1 MTTAEKIELGKR
13 IRKLPEKALDHMVEV
28 VKMRKPE
35 ISGSDKVTFN
45 LGKLVCSSY
54 LLLLINL
61 PCKLFMW
68 FGVCCYAN
76 QDGALQILLD
86 FHTTINLH
94 KAIVFVTKNGRVLH
108 AILWAYFKQ
117 RACVALT
124 LQLPLLICKSFTS
137 HVSPFD

>member
-54 LLLLINL
+54 LL
-61 PCKLFMW
+61 
-68 FGVCCYAN
+68 
-76 QDGALQILLD
+76 
-86 FHTTINLH
+86 HST
-94 KAIVFVTKNGRVLH
+94 
-108 AILWAYFKQ
+108 
-117 RACVALT
+117 
-124 LQLPLLICKSFTS
+124 
-137 HVSPFD
+137 